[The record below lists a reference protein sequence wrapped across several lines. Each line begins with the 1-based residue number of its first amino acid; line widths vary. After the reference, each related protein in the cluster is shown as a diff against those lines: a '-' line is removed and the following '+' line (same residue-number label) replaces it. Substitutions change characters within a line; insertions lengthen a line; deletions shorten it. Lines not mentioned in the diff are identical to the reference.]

1 MNQVMRMFKESNERM
16 AMILDNNRTIS
27 LNELAAAQ
35 REFEGQIK
43 LVNAVVSAFAV
54 MSKNERVKDNLTK
67 LNIIDMDEFKRLV
80 TKDKIT

>member
-27 LNELAAAQ
+27 LNELATAQ

-54 MSKNERVKDNLTK
+54 MSKNERAKDNFTK

-80 TKDKIT
+80 TKEK

>member
-1 MNQVMRMFKESNERM
+1 MRMFKESNERM
-16 AMILDNNRTIS
+16 AMILDNNRTTS

-54 MSKNERVKDNLTK
+54 MSKNERAKDNFTK

>member
-1 MNQVMRMFKESNERM
+1 MFKESNERM
-16 AMILDNNRTIS
+16 AMILDNNRTTS

-54 MSKNERVKDNLTK
+54 MSKNERAKDNFTK

>member
-27 LNELAAAQ
+27 LNELATAQ

>member
-16 AMILDNNRTIS
+16 AMILDNNRTTS

>member
-16 AMILDNNRTIS
+16 AMILDNNRTTS

-54 MSKNERVKDNLTK
+54 MSKNERAKDNFTK